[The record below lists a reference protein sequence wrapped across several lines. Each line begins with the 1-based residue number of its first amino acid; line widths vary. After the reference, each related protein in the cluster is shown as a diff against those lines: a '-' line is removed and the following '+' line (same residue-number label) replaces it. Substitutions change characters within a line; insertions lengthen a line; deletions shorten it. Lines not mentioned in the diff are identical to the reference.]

1 MDDFESGSTV
11 LRISSSEAFSFRLS
25 GIAVND
31 FVSEP
36 TEGLVLYT
44 VIKND
49 SLSEK
54 DRDRLNSGKIRIVNQ
69 LVLVSVV
76 DSSPAESVFHPEST
90 TEPPSTDFTSG
101 KNKLYTSTYIRTSSN
116 SSVS

>member
-1 MDDFESGSTV
+1 MDDFESGSIV
-11 LRISSSEAFSFRLS
+11 LRISSSEAVSFRLS
-25 GIAVND
+25 GIALND

-54 DRDRLNSGKIRIVNQ
+54 DRERFNSGKIRIVNQ

-76 DSSPAESVFHPEST
+76 DSSPAESVFHPLTESSA
-90 TEPPSTDFTSG
+90 EPPSTDFTSG
-101 KNKLYTSTYIRTSSN
+101 KNSYI
-116 SSVS
+116 